1 MDFKPKIIVTG
12 FGPFSH
18 HHINDSAVCANK
30 IKESGLE
37 DELNVDIIT
46 AVIDVDYDKALERVI
61 DLWSCHNPF
70 VSMRFL
76 SICDLLG
83 CILINDS

>member
-1 MDFKPKIIVTG
+1 MDFKPKIVLTG

-18 HHINDSAVCANK
+18 HQINDSAVCANK

-37 DELNVDIIT
+37 NEIHADIIT
-46 AVIDVDYDKALERVI
+46 EVLSVDYDKALKRVQ

-70 VSMRFL
+70 VR
-76 SICDLLG
+76 
-83 CILINDS
+83 ILN